1 MLDSQPVIAAKVW
14 PEACQDTPSVG
25 HKATLLTAPESKWRQ
40 RPHASRGVWGAGL
53 GERPR
58 SSVWSTGLLKFAPSW
73 RLQEQGGCW
82 TPPVPTH
89 PPTTR
94 PIPASQSLDIP
105 HWLWQGLHYF
115 APEASAVAVTAFES
129 LTATEY
135 TASLNG
141 QEVPGVS
148 SGSVESGSAGGAGA
162 SGASIVQMP
171 SAESYARMALLV
183 AAAQA
188 LPGVQAMAAQQP
200 PPAAAEPP
208 PLAQAQRVG
217 VGQGAAPA
225 VVVVPAPAE
234 AGDGQWGGGGGKG
247 CAAFAAA
254 SRVKATHE
262 GQTQLVPCGRL
273 FVYLRRSR

>member
-1 MLDSQPVIAAKVW
+1 MHLEECGEKTS
-14 PEACQDTPSVG
+14 
-25 HKATLLTAPESKWRQ
+25 ESYRLND
-40 RPHASRGVWGAGL
+40 RFTS
-53 GERPR
+53 
-58 SSVWSTGLLKFAPSW
+58 LLKFAPCW
-73 RLQEQGGCW
+73 QLQEQGGCW

-135 TASLNG
+135 TASVNG

-148 SGSVESGSAGGAGA
+148 SGSVDSGSASGTGTT
-162 SGASIVQMP
+162 GASIVQMP

-225 VVVVPAPAE
+225 VVVVPAPAGE
-234 AGDGQWGGGGGKG
+234 SGSAMRRWVMPSPWSLLSGSPMVSAVGLSDCWRLLDSERGTMVKGAVARAVLHLLLVQQLSTSVTNDGQSWSFVAG
-247 CAAFAAA
+247 CLH
-254 SRVKATHE
+254 TWIE
-262 GQTQLVPCGRL
+262 
-273 FVYLRRSR
+273 